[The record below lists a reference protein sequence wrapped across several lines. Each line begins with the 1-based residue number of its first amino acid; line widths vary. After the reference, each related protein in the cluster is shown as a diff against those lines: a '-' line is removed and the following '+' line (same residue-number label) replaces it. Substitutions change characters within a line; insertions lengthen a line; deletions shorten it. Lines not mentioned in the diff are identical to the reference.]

1 MKAIFPGSFDP
12 VTNGHLDI
20 IKRSAAIFDEVF
32 VVVLTNTAKKPMFSA
47 NERQSFIQKATE
59 KIPNVKVL
67 AKEADLTVN
76 VAQELDAQIIIR
88 SVRNTQDLEFEQ
100 NIAAMNKELAP
111 KIETLILLTDPKYAF
126 LSSTLVKEVARFK
139 GELGNL
145 VPPIVQ
151 VALSKNNFLR
161 VGNISCSFFVF
172 I

>member
-32 VVVLTNTAKKPMFSA
+32 VVVLTNTAKSRCF
-47 NERQSFIQKATE
+47 RQMNVKAYSKWTTE

-67 AKEADLTVN
+67 SKEADLTVN
-76 VAQELDAQIIIR
+76 VAQTLKAQVIIR

-151 VALSKNNFLR
+151 AALSEK
-161 VGNISCSFFVF
+161 
-172 I
+172 

>member
-32 VVVLTNTAKKPMFSA
+32 VVVLTNIAKKPMFSV

-67 AKEADLTVN
+67 SKEADLTVN
-76 VAQELDAQIIIR
+76 VAQELEAQVIIR

-100 NIAAMNKELAP
+100 NIATMNKRLAP
-111 KIETLILLTDPKYAF
+111 TIETVILLTDPKYAF

-151 VALSKNNFLR
+151 AALSEK
-161 VGNISCSFFVF
+161 
-172 I
+172 

>member
-47 NERQSFIQKATE
+47 NERQGFIQKATE

-76 VAQELDAQIIIR
+76 VAQALEAQVIIR

-151 VALSKNNFLR
+151 AALSEK
-161 VGNISCSFFVF
+161 
-172 I
+172 

>member
-111 KIETLILLTDPKYAF
+111 KIETLNLLTDPKYAF

-151 VALSKNNFLR
+151 VALSKK
-161 VGNISCSFFVF
+161 
-172 I
+172 

>member
-151 VALSKNNFLR
+151 VAGDRKS
-161 VGNISCSFFVF
+161 VV
-172 I
+172 

>member
-145 VPPIVQ
+145 VQPIVQ
-151 VALSKNNFLR
+151 VALSKK
-161 VGNISCSFFVF
+161 
-172 I
+172 

>member
-1 MKAIFPGSFDP
+1 MRAIFPGSFDP
-12 VTNGHLDI
+12 VTNGHLDV

-151 VALSKNNFLR
+151 AALSKK
-161 VGNISCSFFVF
+161 
-172 I
+172 

>member
-151 VALSKNNFLR
+151 AVSYTHLTLPTILR
-161 VGNISCSFFVF
+161 V
-172 I
+172 

>member
-151 VALSKNNFLR
+151 AALSKK
-161 VGNISCSFFVF
+161 
-172 I
+172 

>member
-32 VVVLTNTAKKPMFSA
+32 VVVLTNIAKKPMFSA

-76 VAQELDAQIIIR
+76 VAQALEAQVIIR

-139 GELGNL
+139 GEVGNL

-151 VALSKNNFLR
+151 AALSEK
-161 VGNISCSFFVF
+161 
-172 I
+172 

>member
-32 VVVLTNTAKKPMFSA
+32 VVVLTNIAKKPMFSV

-67 AKEADLTVN
+67 SKEADLTVN
-76 VAQELDAQIIIR
+76 VAQKLEAQVIIR

-100 NIAAMNKELAP
+100 NIAAMNKRLAP
-111 KIETLILLTDPKYAF
+111 TIETVILLTDPKYAF

-151 VALSKNNFLR
+151 AALSEK
-161 VGNISCSFFVF
+161 
-172 I
+172 

>member
-47 NERQSFIQKATE
+47 NEHQSFIQKATE

-151 VALSKNNFLR
+151 VALSKK
-161 VGNISCSFFVF
+161 
-172 I
+172 

>member
-67 AKEADLTVN
+67 SKEADLTVN
-76 VAQELDAQIIIR
+76 VAQALKAQVIIR

-151 VALSKNNFLR
+151 AALSEK
-161 VGNISCSFFVF
+161 
-172 I
+172 

>member
-47 NERQSFIQKATE
+47 NERQSFIQRATE

-151 VALSKNNFLR
+151 TALSKK
-161 VGNISCSFFVF
+161 
-172 I
+172 

>member
-47 NERQSFIQKATE
+47 NERQSFIQRATE

-76 VAQELDAQIIIR
+76 VAQELEAQVIIR

-151 VALSKNNFLR
+151 VALSKK
-161 VGNISCSFFVF
+161 
-172 I
+172 

>member
-47 NERQSFIQKATE
+47 NERQSFIQKAAE

-151 VALSKNNFLR
+151 VALSKK
-161 VGNISCSFFVF
+161 
-172 I
+172 

>member
-32 VVVLTNTAKKPMFSA
+32 VVVLTNIAKKPMFSV

-67 AKEADLTVN
+67 SKEADLTVN
-76 VAQELDAQIIIR
+76 VAQELEAQVIIR

-100 NIAAMNKELAP
+100 NIAAMNKRLAP
-111 KIETLILLTDPKYAF
+111 TIETVILLTDPKYAF

-151 VALSKNNFLR
+151 AALSEK
-161 VGNISCSFFVF
+161 
-172 I
+172 

>member
-151 VALSKNNFLR
+151 TALSKK
-161 VGNISCSFFVF
+161 
-172 I
+172 

>member
-32 VVVLTNTAKKPMFSA
+32 VVVLTNIAKKPMFSV

-67 AKEADLTVN
+67 SKEADLTVN
-76 VAQELDAQIIIR
+76 VAQELEAQVIIR
-88 SVRNTQDLEFEQ
+88 SVRSTQDLEFEQ
-100 NIAAMNKELAP
+100 NIAAMNKRLAP
-111 KIETLILLTDPKYAF
+111 TIETVILLTDPKYAF

-151 VALSKNNFLR
+151 AALSEK
-161 VGNISCSFFVF
+161 
-172 I
+172 

>member
-67 AKEADLTVN
+67 SKEADLTVN
-76 VAQELDAQIIIR
+76 VAQTLKAQVIIR

-126 LSSTLVKEVARFK
+126 LSSTLVKEVVRFK

-151 VALSKNNFLR
+151 AALSEK
-161 VGNISCSFFVF
+161 
-172 I
+172 

>member
-47 NERQSFIQKATE
+47 NERHSFIQKATE

-67 AKEADLTVN
+67 SKEADLTVN
-76 VAQELDAQIIIR
+76 VAQTLKAQVIIR

-151 VALSKNNFLR
+151 AALSEK
-161 VGNISCSFFVF
+161 
-172 I
+172 

>member
-76 VAQELDAQIIIR
+76 VAQE
-88 SVRNTQDLEFEQ
+88 
-100 NIAAMNKELAP
+100 
-111 KIETLILLTDPKYAF
+111 
-126 LSSTLVKEVARFK
+126 
-139 GELGNL
+139 
-145 VPPIVQ
+145 
-151 VALSKNNFLR
+151 
-161 VGNISCSFFVF
+161 
-172 I
+172 

>member
-100 NIAAMNKELAP
+100 NIVAMNKELAP

-151 VALSKNNFLR
+151 VALSKK
-161 VGNISCSFFVF
+161 
-172 I
+172 

>member
-47 NERQSFIQKATE
+47 DERQSFIQKATE
-59 KIPNVKVL
+59 NIPNVKVL

-76 VAQELDAQIIIR
+76 VAQELEAQVIIR

-111 KIETLILLTDPKYAF
+111 NIETLILLTDPKYAF

-151 VALSKNNFLR
+151 AALSKK
-161 VGNISCSFFVF
+161 
-172 I
+172 

>member
-67 AKEADLTVN
+67 SKEADLTVN
-76 VAQELDAQIIIR
+76 VAQTLKAQVIIR

-111 KIETLILLTDPKYAF
+111 KIETLILLTDPKTWRRNPPCNAID
-126 LSSTLVKEVARFK
+126 
-139 GELGNL
+139 NL
-145 VPPIVQ
+145 RAGLIVIE
-151 VALSKNNFLR
+151 AWFR
-161 VGNISCSFFVF
+161 GY
-172 I
+172 

>member
-67 AKEADLTVN
+67 SKEADLTVN
-76 VAQELDAQIIIR
+76 VAQTLKAQVIIR

-111 KIETLILLTDPKYAF
+111 KIETLILLADPKYAF

-151 VALSKNNFLR
+151 AALSEK
-161 VGNISCSFFVF
+161 
-172 I
+172 

>member
-76 VAQELDAQIIIR
+76 VAQALEAQVIIR

-139 GELGNL
+139 GELSNL

-151 VALSKNNFLR
+151 AALSEK
-161 VGNISCSFFVF
+161 
-172 I
+172 

>member
-88 SVRNTQDLEFEQ
+88 SVRNTHDLEFEQ

-151 VALSKNNFLR
+151 VALSKK
-161 VGNISCSFFVF
+161 
-172 I
+172 

>member
-59 KIPNVKVL
+59 KIPNIKVL

-151 VALSKNNFLR
+151 VALSKK
-161 VGNISCSFFVF
+161 
-172 I
+172 

>member
-32 VVVLTNTAKKPMFSA
+32 VVVLTNTAKKQMFSA

-67 AKEADLTVN
+67 SKEADLTVN
-76 VAQELDAQIIIR
+76 VAQTLKAQVIIR

-151 VALSKNNFLR
+151 AALSEK
-161 VGNISCSFFVF
+161 
-172 I
+172 

>member
-88 SVRNTQDLEFEQ
+88 SVRNMQDLEFEQ

-151 VALSKNNFLR
+151 VALSKK
-161 VGNISCSFFVF
+161 
-172 I
+172 

>member
-67 AKEADLTVN
+67 SKEADLTVN
-76 VAQELDAQIIIR
+76 VAQTLKAQVIIR

-145 VPPIVQ
+145 VPPSVQ
-151 VALSKNNFLR
+151 AALSEK
-161 VGNISCSFFVF
+161 
-172 I
+172 

>member
-20 IKRSAAIFDEVF
+20 IKRSATIFDEVF

-151 VALSKNNFLR
+151 VALSKK
-161 VGNISCSFFVF
+161 
-172 I
+172 

>member
-88 SVRNTQDLEFEQ
+88 SVRNTHDLEFEQ

-111 KIETLILLTDPKYAF
+111 KIETLLLLTDPKYAF

-151 VALSKNNFLR
+151 VALSKK
-161 VGNISCSFFVF
+161 
-172 I
+172 

>member
-32 VVVLTNTAKKPMFSA
+32 VVVLTNTAKKPMFSV

-151 VALSKNNFLR
+151 VALSKK
-161 VGNISCSFFVF
+161 
-172 I
+172 